1 MSNRPFTFE
10 FPKLFK
16 RIKGQQNNIAK
27 HWISLRE
34 KKQYRLENKAVIVQ
48 GFKTIK
54 ELRDQNVPL
63 KSLAVTAKISP
74 ADASEIKEPAA
85 SILRQPNVFPSEHYY
100 LTDIDLTRRILG
112 TSSKPGNHDIFAEVP
127 FPKVEFPK
135 DGVDKWLV
143 LDRIN
148 DPGNMGTLIR
158 TARALGWNAGLISST
173 SCDVYNDKVIRAS
186 RAMSLTWPHHS
197 VPSNELTGYLKENGI
212 TPIVADMMPYN
223 GKTWSME
230 GQENGLQFWWNKKK
244 GEEQSSLPKR
254 VALVL
259 SSEHGGVKGL
269 NDELRV
275 SIPMFHQVESLNV
288 ATAGAILMSELNRLL
303 KIKK

>member
-1 MSNRPFTFE
+1 FE
-10 FPKLFK
+10 FPALFK
-16 RIKGQQNNIAK
+16 RIKSQQNNIAK

-34 KKQYRLENKAVIVQ
+34 KKQYRNEHKAVIVQ

-54 ELRDQNVPL
+54 ELRDLNVPL
-63 KSLAVTAKISP
+63 KSLAVTAKLTP
-74 ADASEIKEPAA
+74 KDASEIQGPAA
-85 SILRQPNVFPSEHYY
+85 SILRQPDIFPSKHYY

-112 TSSKPGNHDIFAEVP
+112 THSKPGNHDIFAEVP

-135 DGVDKWLV
+135 DNIDKWLV

-186 RAMSLTWPHHS
+186 RALSLTWPHLNM
-197 VPSNELTGYLKENGI
+197 PSDKLIGYLKDNDI
-212 TPIVADMMPYN
+212 TPIIADMMPHGDN
-223 GKTWSME
+223 DTNTWTME
-230 GQENGLQFWWNKKK
+230 NNGLRFWWDNKDNANKKVA
-244 GEEQSSLPKR
+244 LPKKI
-254 VALVL
+254 ALVL

-269 NDELRV
+269 NNELRV

-288 ATAGAILMSELNRLL
+288 AIAGAILMSELNRL
-303 KIKK
+303 